1 MIALITVV
9 TTFFRCNEN
18 VFMKVFYFRLDIE
31 WLFICDAFSLSG
43 REKFSADRVCCALL
57 FCPCRQH
64 TLFHFQLSSQLF
76 VHVLCAKKIS
86 PSLLNSVFKTYN
98 LKWEAFIFMGFQ
110 SGFHSDSQFK
120 YTQNQSTVSANL
132 PHGRGPAL
140 NEPFASYWKCWKQV
154 LTEASELDWDLKQSE
169 IED

>member
-1 MIALITVV
+1 
-9 TTFFRCNEN
+9 
-18 VFMKVFYFRLDIE
+18 MKVFYFRQDIE
-31 WLFICDAFSLSG
+31 WLFICNAFSLSG
-43 REKFSADRVCCALL
+43 RKKISADRVYCALL
-57 FCPCRQH
+57 FCPRRQH

-86 PSLLNSVFKTYN
+86 PSLLNCVFKTYN

-120 YTQNQSTVSANL
+120 YTQYQSIVSANL
-132 PHGRGPAL
+132 QNGRGPAAAL

-154 LTEASELDWDLKQSE
+154 LTEASELGWDLKKLE

>member
-1 MIALITVV
+1 
-9 TTFFRCNEN
+9 
-18 VFMKVFYFRLDIE
+18 MKVFYFRQDIE

-43 REKFSADRVCCALL
+43 REKFSADRVYCALL
-57 FCPCRQH
+57 FCPRRQH

-86 PSLLNSVFKTYN
+86 PSVPNSVFKTYN

-120 YTQNQSTVSANL
+120 YTQNQSIVSANL
-132 PHGRGPAL
+132 QHGRGPAL

-154 LTEASELDWDLKQSE
+154 LTEASELDWDHNNWK
-169 IED
+169 